1 MTVAELIEKL
11 EQVNPYLV
19 VRVWD
24 THKQGFT
31 DRFYL
36 QPATYDDELLV
47 TPSQGGA
54 KQLPQ
59 SDWQTLFEEA
69 SPDRPTARD

>member
-11 EQVNPYLV
+11 EKVNPYLV

-24 THKQGFT
+24 TRTRGFT
-31 DRFYL
+31 DRFYVET
-36 QPATYDDELLV
+36 ATYDDELLV

-54 KQLPQ
+54 KELPQ
-59 SDWQTLFEEA
+59 NEWQSLFEEA
-69 SPDRPTARD
+69 SSDHPPAHD

>member
-47 TPSQGGA
+47 TPSQCGA
-54 KQLPQ
+54 RKMPQ
-59 SDWQTLFEEA
+59 NEWQTLFEEA
-69 SPDRPTARD
+69 SSDRSAAQE

>member
-11 EQVNPYLV
+11 EKVNPYLV

-24 THKQGFT
+24 TKSQAFT

-36 QPATYDDELLV
+36 QSATYDDELLV

-54 KQLPQ
+54 KKLPS
-59 SDWQTLFEEA
+59 SDWQSLFE
-69 SPDRPTARD
+69 DKPTQQQ

>member
-31 DRFYL
+31 DRFYV

-54 KQLPQ
+54 KKLPQ
-59 SDWQTLFEEA
+59 SEWQSLFEEA
-69 SPDRPTARD
+69 APDPSRAHE

>member
-11 EQVNPYLV
+11 EKVNPYLV

-24 THKQGFT
+24 TRNQGFT
-31 DRFYL
+31 ERFYV

-54 KQLPQ
+54 KKLPP
-59 SDWQTLFEEA
+59 SEWQTLFDEPSSDEP
-69 SPDRPTARD
+69 SRRP